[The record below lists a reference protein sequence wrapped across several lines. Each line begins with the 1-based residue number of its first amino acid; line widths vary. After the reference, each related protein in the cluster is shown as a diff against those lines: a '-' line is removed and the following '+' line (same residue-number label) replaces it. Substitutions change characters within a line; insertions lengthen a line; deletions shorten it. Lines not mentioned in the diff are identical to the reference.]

1 MPFDIILP
9 TIDLDKTIQIVVIII
24 GTIIVNYI
32 VRKFAKL
39 PRKLET
45 KRARTL
51 LSLVQSSISI
61 IIFLIGIALIL
72 KVLEID
78 ITPLIAGAGIVGIA
92 VGFGSQAL
100 VKDLIAGLFLL
111 AEDSISVGDMVE
123 IGGNKGIVQKITIRT
138 IILKDENGALR
149 IIPAGQI
156 KAVINISR
164 EDARVTV
171 NLPLKPEVKIEKVFR
186 AIRDELKLLSQ
197 DKRFEKILIKK
208 PELKGLDDIQPRKVF
223 VQAVLYCRANDQ
235 WRLKREFLYRIK
247 KRFEKDEIELA

>member
-9 TIDLDKTIQIVVIII
+9 TIDLDKTIQIVAIII
-24 GTIIVNYI
+24 GTIVVNYI
-32 VRKFAKL
+32 VRRFVKL

-51 LSLVQSSISI
+51 LSLVQSSVSV

-72 KVLEID
+72 KILEID
-78 ITPLIAGAGIVGIA
+78 ISPLIAGAGIVGIA

-123 IGGNKGIVQKITIRT
+123 IGGNRGIVQKITIRT
-138 IILKDENGALR
+138 IILKDENGALL

-156 KAVINISR
+156 KAVINICM
-164 EDARVTV
+164 T
-171 NLPLKPEVKIEKVFR
+171 
-186 AIRDELKLLSQ
+186 
-197 DKRFEKILIKK
+197 
-208 PELKGLDDIQPRKVF
+208 
-223 VQAVLYCRANDQ
+223 
-235 WRLKREFLYRIK
+235 
-247 KRFEKDEIELA
+247 